1 MSIFLFI
8 NWLLRQVSYAG
19 FLAASLLLLI
29 IGLMGTAD
37 IVLTNLFFRPI
48 PGVVELS
55 GALLAVTVF
64 LGLAEAQARG
74 SNIVIDVATSAMRPR
89 MHKLAAVFSL
99 TAGLAFMGFVA
110 WQTTGLAI
118 KAYGYNE
125 LALGA
130 LPFPLTPF
138 KALAAFG
145 AWLSAAEFARQ
156 LAMRIATPADRP
168 ISSSPEGLTD
178 A

>member
-1 MSIFLFI
+1 MSASLRID
-8 NWLLRQVSYAG
+8 WLLRKLSYAG
-19 FLAASLLLLI
+19 FLAASLLLLF

-37 IVLTNLFFRPI
+37 IVLTNLFNRPI

-74 SNIVIDVATSAMRPR
+74 SHIVIDVATSAMRPR
-89 MHKLAAVFSL
+89 MHKMAAVFSL
-99 TAGLAFMGFVA
+99 SLGLAFMGFVA

-118 KAYGYNE
+118 KAYSYNE

-130 LPFPLTPF
+130 LRFPLTPF

-156 LAMRIATPADRP
+156 LVARVVTPADTPVASGREG
-168 ISSSPEGLTD
+168 SSH

>member
-1 MSIFLFI
+1 MSILLHV
-8 NWLLRQVSYAG
+8 NRLLRRLSLVG
-19 FLAASLLLLI
+19 FLAASLLLLF

-37 IVLTNLFFRPI
+37 IVLTNLFNRPI

-74 SNIVIDVATSAMRPR
+74 SHIVIDVATAAMRPR
-89 MHKLAAVFSL
+89 MHKLAAMFSL
-99 TAGLAFMGFVA
+99 SMGLVFMGFVA

-118 KAYGYNE
+118 KAYGYGE

-156 LAMRIATPADRP
+156 LAIRVVTPPDTP
-168 ISSSPEGLTD
+168 VSSGPEGSD
-178 A
+178 NA

>member
-1 MSIFLFI
+1 MSILLQI
-8 NWLLRQVSYAG
+8 NGLLRRLSYIG
-19 FLAASLLLLI
+19 FLAASLLLLFI
-29 IGLMGTAD
+29 ALMGTVD
-37 IVLTNLFFRPI
+37 IVLTNLFLRPI

-55 GALLAVTVF
+55 GALLGVTVF

-74 SNIVIDVATSAMRPR
+74 SHIVIDVATAAMRPR
-89 MHKLAAVFSL
+89 MHKVAAMFSL
-99 TAGLAFMGFVA
+99 SVGLVFMGFVA

-156 LAMRIATPADRP
+156 LALRIATPADTP
-168 ISSSPEGLTD
+168 IASGPEGSSH